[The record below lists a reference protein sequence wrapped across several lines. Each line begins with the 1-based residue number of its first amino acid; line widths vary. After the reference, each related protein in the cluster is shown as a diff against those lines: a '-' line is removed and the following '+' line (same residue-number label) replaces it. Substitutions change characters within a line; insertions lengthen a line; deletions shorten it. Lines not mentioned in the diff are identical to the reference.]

1 MHVYVFITDALTF
14 VLLLTVVY
22 VVMFLLLITLSN
34 VTLPSVACNDTDIR
48 LAEGRN
54 EFEGRVEVCYWGQW
68 GAVCDD
74 SWDTRDAIVACRQLN
89 LTSECKLQHINHF
102 F

>member
-1 MHVYVFITDALTF
+1 MFTLSMIHAL
-14 VLLLTVVY
+14 
-22 VVMFLLLITLSN
+22 MFLLLIYT
-34 VTLPSVACNDTDIR
+34 VWCHTPSAVCNDTDIR

-54 EFEGRVEVCYWGQW
+54 EFEGRVEVCFQGQW

-89 LTSECKLQHINHF
+89 LTSECKLQDINHF
-102 F
+102 LNI